1 MKTLKAATSSDKFV
15 ENFINLKKHISE
27 PQPTDSIQLQCANCK
42 LTIQVDG
49 FFEIHDV
56 LHTEIYR
63 VIDGIIRKSISKHY
77 NANEKCVSS
86 SVFIH
91 PLIGT
96 PQRFIFKF
104 KDSPIN
110 LLNQDFNFAGDYY
123 EASIQ
128 VLSKDSNMN
137 AIFAIYEKS
146 NERKFSKIIMEN
158 LNNLGLNLEVSAEK
172 LEIWQLPIVN
182 TVANVMISQQ
192 EQETLLAE
200 NMKCLENSILR
211 DLTLEENMS
220 INLEVYENGDVN
232 QANLEV
238 TYKNVNHV

>member
-1 MKTLKAATSSDKFV
+1 M
-15 ENFINLKKHISE
+15 
-27 PQPTDSIQLQCANCK
+27 
-42 LTIQVDG
+42 
-49 FFEIHDV
+49 
-56 LHTEIYR
+56 
-63 VIDGIIRKSISKHY
+63 
-77 NANEKCVSS
+77 
-86 SVFIH
+86 FIH

-182 TVANVMISQQ
+182 TVANVMITQQ

-200 NMKCLENSILR
+200 NMKRLENSILR

-238 TYKNVNHV
+238 TYKNINHG